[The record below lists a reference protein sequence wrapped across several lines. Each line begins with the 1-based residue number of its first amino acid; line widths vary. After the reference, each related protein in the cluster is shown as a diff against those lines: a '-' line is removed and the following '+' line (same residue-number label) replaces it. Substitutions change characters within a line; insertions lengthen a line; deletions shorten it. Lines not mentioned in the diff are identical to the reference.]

1 MKRVTVN
8 VDDDLGQRPKQLRTS
23 GTCANER
30 DMSVSQFYAEAVAK
44 AIREHERQQAL
55 QDIEEEVMGHG
66 AEVSR
71 EAFDEADH
79 EMRRDDP
86 NRT

>member
-8 VDDDLGQRPKQLRTS
+8 VDDDLGAEAKAI
-23 GTCANER
+23 ANER
-30 DMSVSQFYAEAVAK
+30 DMSASHYAEAVAK

-71 EAFDEADH
+71 EAFDEAHH